1 MDGAPQVALGWATF
15 GRQRFEIASS
25 IEPIMTD
32 VNPSHIPLDGGKGP
46 ALWGKHTLVSIVL
59 TAAVMVFLAAYVD
72 VHHLWQQL
80 VDSNKVY
87 LVIAGLSHYATYPI
101 RGIRWKRCLKHLPLQ
116 CSSARFGLLVF
127 FYNFVDNLVPAKLG
141 DLYAAHLVRINCGV
155 RRSAALG
162 SLLFLRTLDSWI
174 IFGMAAAVSWHLFAD
189 AIPRSV
195 VWVLIVGCSF
205 AVVGTTLMVVFVLFK
220 RSVPRWLPE
229 TIRQMIKAFQAGMW
243 PKPKQFF
250 RISLHTIAIWLLES
264 LWIFFLAL
272 AFNLQLSVA
281 NLIFLT
287 MIPLIA
293 SAFPITPSGA
303 GVVELTLFTCL
314 RVIGVSSPL
323 AVSLTVV
330 NRFIDYWLHI
340 ALGALTWSIR
350 KQIGLHTWREIPPG
364 SFDSGGDGPGCIG
377 QQISP

>member
-1 MDGAPQVALGWATF
+1 
-15 GRQRFEIASS
+15 
-25 IEPIMTD
+25 MTHLD
-32 VNPSHIPLDGGKGP
+32 NSHIPLDEGKGP

-59 TAAVMVFLAAYVD
+59 TAAVMIFLAAYVD
-72 VHHLWQQL
+72 VEHLWEQL
-80 VDSNKVY
+80 VASNKVY
-87 LVIAGLSHYATYPI
+87 LLIAGLSHYATYPI

-141 DLYAAHLVRINCGV
+141 DLYASHLVRINCGV

-162 SLLFLRTLDSWI
+162 SLLFLRTLDSWV
-174 IFGMAAAVSWHLFAD
+174 IFGLAAAVSWHLFAD
-189 AIPRSV
+189 AIPQSV
-195 VWVLIVGCSF
+195 VWVLIVGCMF

-220 RSVPRWLPE
+220 RSVPQWLPE
-229 TIRQMIKAFQAGMW
+229 TIRQMITAFQTGMW
-243 PKPKQFF
+243 PNPKQFF
-250 RISLHTIAIWLLES
+250 RISLHTVAIWLLES
-264 LWIFFLAL
+264 LWIYFLAL
-272 AFNLQLSVA
+272 AFNLQLSIA
-281 NLIFLT
+281 NLVFLT

-340 ALGALTWSIR
+340 ALGAVTWSLR
-350 KQIGLHTWREIPPG
+350 RQIDLRTWKDIPPG
-364 SFDSGGDGPGCIG
+364 SIESDGNDATLVEQRNAP
-377 QQISP
+377 

>member
-1 MDGAPQVALGWATF
+1 
-15 GRQRFEIASS
+15 
-25 IEPIMTD
+25 MTD
-32 VNPSHIPLDGGKGP
+32 LNNSHITLDKGKGP

-59 TAAVMVFLAAYVD
+59 TAAVMCFLAAYVD
-72 VHHLWQQL
+72 TGHLWQQL
-80 VDSNKVY
+80 VASNKAF
-87 LVIAGLSHYATYPI
+87 LLIAAISHYATYPI

-162 SLLFLRTLDSWI
+162 SLLFLRTLDSWV
-174 IFGMAAAVSWHLFAD
+174 IFGLAAAVSWHLFSN

-195 VWVLIVGCSF
+195 IWVLIVGCTF

-220 RSVPRWLPE
+220 RSVPRWLPDA
-229 TIRQMIKAFQAGMW
+229 IRQMIGAFQAGMW
-243 PKPKQFF
+243 PNPRQFF
-250 RISLHTIAIWLLES
+250 RISLHTIAIWVLES
-264 LWIFFLAL
+264 LWIFFLAI
-272 AFNLQLSVA
+272 AFDLQLSVA

-340 ALGALTWSIR
+340 ALGAVTWAIR
-350 KQIGLHTWREIPPG
+350 KRIGLRTWKDIAPGNVDNDRE
-364 SFDSGGDGPGCIG
+364 SRAFIG
-377 QQISP
+377 QQDAP

>member
-1 MDGAPQVALGWATF
+1 
-15 GRQRFEIASS
+15 
-25 IEPIMTD
+25 MTD
-32 VNPSHIPLDGGKGP
+32 LNNSHIPLDEGKGP
-46 ALWGKHTLVSIVL
+46 ALWGKHTLVSLLL
-59 TAAVMVFLAAYVD
+59 TVAVMGFLAAYVD
-72 VHHLWQQL
+72 VGHLWQQL
-80 VDSNKVY
+80 VASNKIY
-87 LVIAGLSHYATYPI
+87 LLIAAVSHYATYPI

-141 DLYAAHLVRINCGV
+141 DLYASHLVRINCGV

-162 SLLFLRTLDSWI
+162 SLLFLRTLDSWV
-174 IFGMAAAVSWHLFAD
+174 IFGLAATVSWHLFSN

-195 VWVLIVGCSF
+195 IWVLIIGCSF

-229 TIRQMIKAFQAGMW
+229 TIRQMIRAFQTGMW
-243 PKPKQFF
+243 PNPKQFF
-250 RISLHTIAIWLLES
+250 RISLHTIAIWALES

-272 AFNLQLSVA
+272 AFNLQLSMT
-281 NLIFLT
+281 NLIFVT

-340 ALGALTWSIR
+340 ALGAATWSIR
-350 KQIGLHTWREIPPG
+350 KQIGLRTWRDAPPG
-364 SFDSGGDGPGCIG
+364 NIDSHTNGRSFIG
-377 QQISP
+377 QQDTP

>member
-1 MDGAPQVALGWATF
+1 
-15 GRQRFEIASS
+15 
-25 IEPIMTD
+25 MTHLD
-32 VNPSHIPLDGGKGP
+32 SSHIPLDEGKGP
-46 ALWGKHTLVSIVL
+46 ALWGKHTLISIVL
-59 TAAVMVFLAAYVD
+59 TAAVMIFLAAYVD
-72 VHHLWQQL
+72 VRHLWQQI
-80 VDSNKVY
+80 VGSNKAY
-87 LVIAGLSHYATYPI
+87 LLIAALSHYATYPI

-162 SLLFLRTLDSWI
+162 SLLFLRTLDSWV
-174 IFGMAAAVSWHLFAD
+174 IFGLAAAVSWYLFSN

-195 VWVLIVGCSF
+195 IWALIVGCTF
-205 AVVGTTLMVVFVLFK
+205 AAVGTTLMVVFVLFK
-220 RSVPRWLPE
+220 RSVPRWLPD
-229 TIRQMIKAFQAGMW
+229 TVRQMIKAFQTGMW
-243 PKPKQFF
+243 PNPAQFF
-250 RISLHTIAIWLLES
+250 RIFLHTTAIWVLES
-264 LWIFFLAL
+264 LWIFFLAR
-272 AFNLQLSVA
+272 AFNLELGVA

-293 SAFPITPSGA
+293 SAFPITPAGA

-340 ALGALTWSIR
+340 ALGAVTWSIR
-350 KQIGLHTWREIPPG
+350 KQIGLHTWKDIPPASADSDRG
-364 SFDSGGDGPGCIG
+364 SSPIIG
-377 QQISP
+377 QQNTS

>member
-1 MDGAPQVALGWATF
+1 
-15 GRQRFEIASS
+15 
-25 IEPIMTD
+25 MTELE
-32 VNPSHIPLDGGKGP
+32 NTHIPLDEGKGP

-72 VHHLWQQL
+72 FRHLWQQL
-80 VDSNKVY
+80 VTSNKVY
-87 LVIAGLSHYATYPI
+87 LLIAALSHYATYPI

-141 DLYAAHLVRINCGV
+141 DLYAAHLARINCGV

-162 SLLFLRTLDSWI
+162 SLLFLRTLDSWV
-174 IFGMAAAVSWHLFAD
+174 IFGMAAAVSWYLFSS

-229 TIRQMIKAFQAGMW
+229 TIRQMIVAFQSGMW
-243 PKPKQFF
+243 PNSKQFF
-250 RISLHTIAIWLLES
+250 RISLHTIAIWVLES

-272 AFNLQLSVA
+272 AFNLHLSLA
-281 NLIFLT
+281 DMIFLT

-340 ALGALTWSIR
+340 ALGAFTWAFR
-350 KQIGLHTWREIPPG
+350 KRIGLRTWRDIPPG
-364 SFDSGGDGPGCIG
+364 GVDSGRQTRPLVG
-377 QQISP
+377 QENTP

>member
-1 MDGAPQVALGWATF
+1 
-15 GRQRFEIASS
+15 
-25 IEPIMTD
+25 MTD
-32 VNPSHIPLDGGKGP
+32 LDNSQTSLDEGKGP
-46 ALWGKHTLVSIVL
+46 ALWGKHTLASIVL
-59 TAAVMVFLAAYVD
+59 TLAVMIFLAAYVD
-72 VHHLWQQL
+72 VRYVWQQL
-80 VDSNKVY
+80 VASNKMY
-87 LVIAGLSHYATYPI
+87 LLIAALSHYATYPI

-116 CSSARFGLLVF
+116 CDSARFGLLVF

-174 IFGMAAAVSWHLFAD
+174 IFGLAAVVSWHLFAA

-195 VWVLIVGCSF
+195 GWALIVGCSF
-205 AVVGTTLMVVFVLFK
+205 AVVGTTLMLVFVVFK

-229 TIRQMIKAFQAGMW
+229 TLRQMIIAFQTGMW
-243 PKPKQFF
+243 PRPKQFF
-250 RISLHTIAIWLLES
+250 RISLHTIAIWTLES

-272 AFNLQLSVA
+272 AFNLRLGVA
-281 NLIFLT
+281 DLLFVT

-303 GVVELTLFTCL
+303 GVVELTLFSCL

-340 ALGALTWSIR
+340 ALGALTWAAR
-350 KQIGLHTWREIPPG
+350 KHIGLRTWRDVRPDSVGADEIIQPLAGQEDG
-364 SFDSGGDGPGCIG
+364 S
-377 QQISP
+377 